1 MKKGKWTVLGILVAA
16 VLLTGFWEAGHAV
29 YTWSRKADT
38 KTAKYTVVVDPG
50 HGGADPGKVGVNDAY
65 EKDIN
70 LSIALL
76 LKEILEQNDCR
87 VILTRDSDAG
97 LYQEGDSNKKMT
109 DLRKRCQIID
119 ESGADVTVSI
129 HQNSFPQE
137 SSKGAQ
143 VFYQTT
149 SSEGKILAD
158 TLQRQ
163 LISSLDEENRRVAK
177 ANSDY
182 YMLKHTKGIM
192 VIVECGFLSN
202 WEEAKLLTQENYQRR
217 VAWAVALGTLQ
228 YLSTNGEERTNGD
241 ENTKDSSGKIS
252 GSGTA
257 GGGGNFTPGR
267 SGSLSYRDGVRPGG
281 GRHES
286 GGGGENLP
294 GEGEALG

>member
-1 MKKGKWTVLGILVAA
+1 MKRGKWTVLGIIAAAA
-16 VLLTGFWEAGHAV
+16 VVLTGFWEAGHAV
-29 YTWSRKADT
+29 YTWSRRSDAG
-38 KTAKYTVVVDPG
+38 TAKYTVVIDPG
-50 HGGADPGKVGVNDAY
+50 HGGNDPGKVGVNDAY

-70 LSIALL
+70 LSIALV

-97 LYQEGDSNKKMT
+97 LYQAGDSNKKMA

-129 HQNSFPQE
+129 HQNSFSHE

-149 SSEGKILAD
+149 SSEGKLLAD
-158 TLQRQ
+158 TLQHQ
-163 LISSLDEENRRVAK
+163 LIASLNEENRRVAK

-217 VAWAVALGTLQ
+217 VAWAIALGTLQ
-228 YLSTNGEERTNGD
+228 YLSGKEGADGN
-241 ENTKDSSGKIS
+241 ENTKDTSGAVS
-252 GSGTA
+252 DTGAA
-257 GGGGNFTPGR
+257 GGGKYFAAWRP
-267 SGSLSYRDGVRPGG
+267 GSLSDRDGVRSG
-281 GRHES
+281 GRCDES
-286 GGGGENLP
+286 GGSRADLP
-294 GEGEALG
+294 GEGETLG